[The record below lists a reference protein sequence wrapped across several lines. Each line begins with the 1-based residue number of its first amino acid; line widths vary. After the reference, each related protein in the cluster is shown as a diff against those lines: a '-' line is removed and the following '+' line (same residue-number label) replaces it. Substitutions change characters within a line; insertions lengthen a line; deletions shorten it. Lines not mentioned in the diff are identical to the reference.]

1 MTTVHLASSPLFA
14 DAADRKIDARKLAR
28 RLVRM
33 RVLALH
39 VVTCSFAVLPAFGQ
53 AGDKK
58 GEAQD
63 ALPADLVIPSA
74 AVLTPEEQLAEFA
87 LPPGFSIQLVAAE
100 PMVVDPVQ
108 IVFDELG
115 RLWVVEMRGYMPDIV
130 GTGEKEPIGY
140 IAILTDTDGDGV
152 MDERENFASDLVLP
166 RGVAPMYG
174 GALCLLPPDLVF
186 LADDDGD
193 GVFDTREVVVTG
205 LTGGLKNPEHAI
217 NSPVIG
223 LDNWVH
229 FANWNKSV
237 RRVVDEDGKGTWL
250 IRQERGQGQWG
261 LAQDDVGR
269 FVRNTNPHPMF
280 IDVAP
285 SHYAVRNRHQRGFH
299 GAFVG
304 AGATR
309 EVFPSRINPGVNRG
323 YQEVTLRDDFTLHYY
338 TGACSATPLRG
349 NALGAEANGDIFVCE
364 PTGNLVKR
372 YDMVESEESAKLVAH
387 DVRHEFDFLTST
399 HERFRPVAMTTGP
412 EGALYIADMY
422 RGLIQHR
429 IFLTSFLRK
438 QIEERDMAGPMGL
451 GRIWRVRKDDADA
464 TRPAVDMLEA
474 SLVELVEMLGS
485 DNAWMRES
493 AQRMLVEDVDG
504 EASVLAALRAMLRDA
519 ERPLG
524 AVHALWTLE
533 GVGYVDE
540 AVLRAALDAADARV
554 RTAAAQIAEA
564 SLDLEGSQIFTHVAQ
579 RALLDGN
586 ARARLF
592 ALLAIGAS
600 GKAQVLDAFAVRMT
614 IDATCPFER
623 SAVISGL
630 EFREAEF
637 LLMLATAKDWS
648 RDASGRAALV
658 KALASCVG
666 RERLQENVERVVG
679 LALDPPAPW
688 WSKPLLDGLME
699 TRRKGPKGERLPLPL
714 RTQPAHLA
722 ASDSD
727 AEVAQRIDKGCT
739 WPGKP
744 GAKPVEVPRDLTEAE
759 LTQYRH
765 GQTVYELVCAT
776 CHQSHGGGQD
786 AKAPTLRG
794 TPWVV
799 GDEGRLAAILLHGL
813 EGPLDVDGQV
823 WNMEMPRFEGVDDD
837 LAAVLTYIRRSW
849 GNGVEPVTIEAI
861 SAARKAADGR
871 TKPLHA
877 DEIR

>member
-1 MTTVHLASSPLFA
+1 M
-14 DAADRKIDARKLAR
+14 
-28 RLVRM
+28 VRM
-33 RVLALH
+33 RALALH
-39 VVTCSFAVLPAFGQ
+39 IVTCSFAVIPAFGQ

-58 GEAQD
+58 GEAQGD
-63 ALPADLVIPSA
+63 LPADLVIPSA

-304 AGATR
+304 ADATR

-323 YQEVTLRDDFTLHYY
+323 YQEATLRDDFTLHYY

-372 YDMVESEESAKLVAH
+372 YHMVESEESPSLVAH

-464 TRPAVDMLEA
+464 TRPAVDMAEA

-504 EASVLAALRAMLRDA
+504 EASVLAALRAMTRNAD
-519 ERPLG
+519 RPLG

-540 AVLRAALDAADARV
+540 AILRDAFESPDARV
-554 RTAAAQIAEA
+554 RAAAAQIAEPL
-564 SLDLEGSQIFTHVAQ
+564 LDLEGSEIHWTVSLS
-579 RALLDGN
+579 ALGDVN
-586 ARARLF
+586 ARVRLL
-592 ALLAIGAS
+592 ALLALGAS
-600 GKAQVLDAFAVRMT
+600 DNPRVLSSFRNRLNRDAS
-614 IDATCPFER
+614 CPYER
-623 SAVISGL
+623 SAIVSGL
-630 EFREAEF
+630 EFREATF
-637 LLMLATAKDWS
+637 LLILARSEFWVQREEDGQVDLLRS
-648 RDASGRAALV
+648 LAA
-658 KALASCVG
+658 CVG
-666 RERLQENVERVVG
+666 RERLQENIEQIVD

-688 WSKPLLDGLME
+688 WSKPLLDGLMA
-699 TRRKGPKGERLPLPL
+699 TRKKGPKGERLPLSL
-714 RTQPAHLA
+714 RARPALLA
-722 ASDSD
+722 VPWVDVETALDRVIARVED
-727 AEVAQRIDKGCT
+727 GCT

-799 GDEGRLAAILLHGL
+799 GDDARLAAILLHGL
-813 EGPLDVDGQV
+813 EGPLEVDGQV

-849 GNGVEPVTIEAI
+849 GNGVEPVTVDAI
-861 SAARKAADGR
+861 TAARKKADGR